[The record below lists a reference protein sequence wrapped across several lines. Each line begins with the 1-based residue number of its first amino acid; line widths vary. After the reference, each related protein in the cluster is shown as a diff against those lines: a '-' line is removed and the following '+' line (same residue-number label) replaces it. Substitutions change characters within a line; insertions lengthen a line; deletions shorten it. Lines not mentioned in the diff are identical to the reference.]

1 MKLRQTGRNRVL
13 ESSLLSEE
21 QNKQFAKYPDIFKKL
36 HFKNAQAEALI
47 GQMTKAEKEVEDEEK
62 EDEEKED
69 EEKEDEEGEDIEKM
83 IKKRLMGSYSLL
95 DLDEDELDFYD
106 EEK

>member
-69 EEKEDEEGEDIEKM
+69 EEGEDIEKM

>member
-47 GQMTKAEKEVEDEEK
+47 GQQMTKAEKEV

-106 EEK
+106 EEM

>member
-47 GQMTKAEKEVEDEEK
+47 GQQMTKAEKEV